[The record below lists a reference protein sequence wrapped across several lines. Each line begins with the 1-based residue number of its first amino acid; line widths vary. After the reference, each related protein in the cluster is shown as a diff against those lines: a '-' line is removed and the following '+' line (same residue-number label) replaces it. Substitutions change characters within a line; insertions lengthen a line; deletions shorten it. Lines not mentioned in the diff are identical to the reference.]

1 MIRKLRKEE
10 FTQAAELSLEVFSQ
24 CGAEDFNTEG
34 LETFK
39 SFVYSNELMNELTIY
54 GAFDKETLIG
64 ALGTKREGTH
74 ISLFF
79 IRPEYHRKGIG
90 RKLFDFALCDNAV
103 REMTVNSSSYA
114 VEFYQSLGFRQVCE
128 QQETNGLKYTPM
140 KRIS

>member
-79 IRPEYHRKGIG
+79 IRPE
-90 RKLFDFALCDNAV
+90 
-103 REMTVNSSSYA
+103 
-114 VEFYQSLGFRQVCE
+114 
-128 QQETNGLKYTPM
+128 
-140 KRIS
+140 

>member
-10 FTQAAELSLEVFSQ
+10 FTQAAELSLEVFTQ

-39 SFVYSNELMNELTIY
+39 SFVYNNELMNELTIY

-64 ALGTKREGTH
+64 ALGTKQKGTH

-90 RKLFDFALCDNAV
+90 RRLFDFTLCDNPAQ
-103 REMTVNSSSYA
+103 EMTVNSSSYA
-114 VEFYQSLGFRQVCE
+114 VEFYQKLGFRQVCE